1 MKTAEEILEN
11 TKGKGKG
18 KLFLPIQGTTFYAKI
33 IGAMKEYRNQ
43 SRWIKMSD
51 REPMIKDLPFLTYY
65 RTQVGPFELWEDSD
79 WFQELG
85 EEERLQYTHWMPI
98 TKPEE

>member
-51 REPMIKDLPFLTYY
+51 REPTIKDLPFVTYEEISEDI
-65 RTQVGPFELWEDSD
+65 ELWEDSD